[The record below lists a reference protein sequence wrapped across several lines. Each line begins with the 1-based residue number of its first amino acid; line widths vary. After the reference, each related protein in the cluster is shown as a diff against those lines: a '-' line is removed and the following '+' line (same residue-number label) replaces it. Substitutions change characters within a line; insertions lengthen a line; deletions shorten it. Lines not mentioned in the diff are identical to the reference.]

1 MVRLITTGG
10 GNIQEAE
17 RPPLLLTSKER
28 NKSIGSNM
36 QKNQGTVS
44 PSSYLNVYDRD
55 IVKAERQRAE
65 LDRVIAALR
74 TAREA
79 MAGVILDGATQPR
92 QNGDG
97 SRAAILR
104 EILASTPEPVTVDDI
119 MAELRK
125 RGRHDEKNNVRSS
138 LAAMKARGDIKN
150 VDRGRYTAAT
160 QIAA

>member
-1 MVRLITTGG
+1 
-10 GNIQEAE
+10 
-17 RPPLLLTSKER
+17 
-28 NKSIGSNM
+28 M

-104 EILASTPEPVTVDDI
+104 EILTSSPESVTVDDI
-119 MAELRK
+119 MAELKK
-125 RGRHDEKNNVRSS
+125 RGRHDEKHLVYSTIS
-138 LAAMKARGDIKN
+138 YMKRVGEIKN
-150 VDRGRYTAAT
+150 VERGKWSSVSERQAA
-160 QIAA
+160 

>member
-1 MVRLITTGG
+1 
-10 GNIQEAE
+10 
-17 RPPLLLTSKER
+17 
-28 NKSIGSNM
+28 M
-36 QKNQGTVS
+36 QKNQGTIT

-104 EILASTPEPVTVDDI
+104 EILASSPQSVTVDDI
-119 MAELRK
+119 MSELRK

-138 LAAMKARGDIKN
+138 LAAMKAKGEVKSI
-150 VDRGRYTAAT
+150 DRGKYVSVTQVAA
-160 QIAA
+160 